1 MSSIRRFIENSEVT
15 THAHS
20 IQAVNGGK
28 TSGSFPSI
36 SPLLASISAHFLPAV
51 SLDLSLRCLYP
62 MLQADSTFYLLGS
75 EHQARRVT
83 RRRTKNGV
91 WQIPQ
96 HFCSPLLSHTKPIP
110 FCSMGIGLQYNAR
123 MGLDPCAVPEIWT
136 VVCGAKTRLRNYTMR
151 SPRVRRKYG

>member
-1 MSSIRRFIENSEVT
+1 MTTCVTIALHRDIAAESPMSSIRRFIENSEVT

-36 SPLLASISAHFLPAV
+36 SPLLASISAHYLPAV

-83 RRRTKNGV
+83 RRREKWGV
-91 WQIPQ
+91 ANPRT
-96 HFCSPLLSHTKPIP
+96 FLFAPAES
-110 FCSMGIGLQYNAR
+110 Y
-123 MGLDPCAVPEIWT
+123 
-136 VVCGAKTRLRNYTMR
+136 KTYTIL
-151 SPRVRRKYG
+151 